1 MKYKATVSFAGEITM
16 GRGEVRDVSD
26 GIAAPLVADGYLEP
40 MKDGNGQPESAGTA
54 DESKDLEGLTKD
66 VLSQKAE
73 EMGVDVKSNWNKA
86 DIIDAILEAE
96 SSAGSDT

>member
-26 GIAAPLVADGYLEP
+26 DIAAPLVADGYLEP
-40 MKDGNGQPESAGTA
+40 EGEAGGQADPPDRQKELES
-54 DESKDLEGLTKD
+54 LTKD

-73 EMGVDVKSNWNKA
+73 ELGVDVKSNWNKA
-86 DIIDAILEAE
+86 DIINAILEAE
-96 SSAGSDT
+96 SSGSDT

>member
-26 GIAAPLVADGYLEP
+26 DIAAPLVADGYLEP
-40 MKDGNGQPESAGTA
+40 EGEAGSQADLPDRQKELES
-54 DESKDLEGLTKD
+54 LTKD

-73 EMGVDVKSNWNKA
+73 ELGVDVKSNWNKA
-86 DIIDAILEAE
+86 DIINAIIEAE
-96 SSAGSDT
+96 NAGSDT

>member
-26 GIAAPLVADGYLEP
+26 DIAAPLVADGYLEP
-40 MKDGNGQPESAGTA
+40 EKEAGGQADPPDRQKELES
-54 DESKDLEGLTKD
+54 LTKD

-73 EMGVDVKSNWNKA
+73 ELGVDVKSNWNKA
-86 DIIDAILEAE
+86 DIINAILEAE
-96 SSAGSDT
+96 SAGSDT

>member
-26 GIAAPLVADGYLEP
+26 DIAVPLVADGYLEP
-40 MKDGNGQPESAGTA
+40 EKEAGGQADPPDRQEELES
-54 DESKDLEGLTKD
+54 LTKD

-73 EMGVDVKSNWNKA
+73 ELGVDVKSNWNKA
-86 DIIDAILEAE
+86 DIINAILEAE
-96 SSAGSDT
+96 SAGSDT

>member
-26 GIAAPLVADGYLEP
+26 DIAAPLVADGYLEP
-40 MKDGNGQPESAGTA
+40 EGEASGQAAPPDRQKELES
-54 DESKDLEGLTKD
+54 LTKD

-73 EMGVDVKSNWNKA
+73 ELGVDVKSNWNKA
-86 DIIDAILEAE
+86 DIINAILEAE
-96 SSAGSDT
+96 NAGSDT

>member
-26 GIAAPLVADGYLEP
+26 DIAAPLVADGYLEP
-40 MKDGNGQPESAGTA
+40 EGEAGGQADPPDRQKELES
-54 DESKDLEGLTKD
+54 LTKD

-73 EMGVDVKSNWNKA
+73 ELGVDVKSNWNKA
-86 DIIDAILEAE
+86 DIINAILEAE
-96 SSAGSDT
+96 SASLDT

>member
-26 GIAAPLVADGYLEP
+26 DIAAPLVADGYLEP
-40 MKDGNGQPESAGTA
+40 EGEAGGQADPPDRQKELES
-54 DESKDLEGLTKD
+54 LTKD

-73 EMGVDVKSNWNKA
+73 ELGVDVKSNWNKA
-86 DIIDAILEAE
+86 DIINAILEAE
-96 SSAGSDT
+96 NAGSDT

>member
-26 GIAAPLVADGYLEP
+26 DIAAPLVADGYLEP
-40 MKDGNGQPESAGTA
+40 EKEAGGQADSPDRQEELES
-54 DESKDLEGLTKD
+54 LTKD

-73 EMGVDVKSNWNKA
+73 ELGVDVKSNWNKA
-86 DIIDAILEAE
+86 DIINAILEAE
-96 SSAGSDT
+96 SAGSDT

>member
-40 MKDGNGQPESAGTA
+40 MKDGDGRPDSDGAA
-54 DESKDLEGLTKD
+54 DERKDLESLTKD
-66 VLSQKAE
+66 ALGQKAE

-86 DIIDAILEAE
+86 DIINAILEAE
-96 SSAGSDT
+96 SAGSDT

>member
-26 GIAAPLVADGYLEP
+26 DIAAPLVADGYLEP
-40 MKDGNGQPESAGTA
+40 EKEAGGQADPPDRQKELES
-54 DESKDLEGLTKD
+54 LTKD

-73 EMGVDVKSNWNKA
+73 ELGVDVKSNWNKA
-86 DIIDAILEAE
+86 DIINAILEAE
-96 SSAGSDT
+96 SSGSDT

>member
-26 GIAAPLVADGYLEP
+26 DIAAPLVADGYLEP
-40 MKDGNGQPESAGTA
+40 EKEAGGQADLPDRQEELES
-54 DESKDLEGLTKD
+54 LTKD

-73 EMGVDVKSNWNKA
+73 ELGVDVKSNWNKA
-86 DIIDAILEAE
+86 DIINAILEAE
-96 SSAGSDT
+96 SAGSDT

>member
-26 GIAAPLVADGYLEP
+26 DIAAPLVADGYLEP
-40 MKDGNGQPESAGTA
+40 EKEASGHADPPDRQEELES
-54 DESKDLEGLTKD
+54 LTKD

-73 EMGVDVKSNWNKA
+73 ELGVDVKSNWNKA
-86 DIIDAILEAE
+86 DIINAILEAE
-96 SSAGSDT
+96 SAGSDT

>member
-26 GIAAPLVADGYLEP
+26 DIAAPLVADGYLEP
-40 MKDGNGQPESAGTA
+40 EGEAGGQADPPDRQKELES
-54 DESKDLEGLTKD
+54 LTKD

-73 EMGVDVKSNWNKA
+73 ELGVDVKSNWNKA
-86 DIIDAILEAE
+86 DIINAILEAE
-96 SSAGSDT
+96 SAGSDT

>member
-26 GIAAPLVADGYLEP
+26 DIAAPLVADGYLEP
-40 MKDGNGQPESAGTA
+40 EKEAGGQA
-54 DESKDLEGLTKD
+54 DPPDRKD

-73 EMGVDVKSNWNKA
+73 ELGVDVKSNWNKA
-86 DIIDAILEAE
+86 DIINAILEAE
-96 SSAGSDT
+96 SAGSDT